1 METFSSQTWSLP
13 RESSTGWLVSSSK
26 PLLSSRAPSPCH
38 RQLRMPRCTVKLWC
52 WLLRTVVRWWRQ
64 AVSSASL
71 VFIYSHHLGHQTLAK
86 TLEGHGL
93 RDHTD
98 QEGTLKSF
106 GLVWRGSVWCH
117 PGFILLWFVN
127 SVKENNLRHAL
138 GLLFRAKSHF
148 HCQAW
153 VRFMIKYSLQWCFVH
168 SDFCWWVCMHGTVF
182 CQYYLFCHFFILSCV
197 RAVCWSWPNKYWD
210 WMDLLGSGCWRKE
223 HRGIYVLHSFIC
235 VLINR
240 IWLNG
245 FC

>member
-13 RESSTGWLVSSSK
+13 RESSTRWLVSSSK
-26 PLLSSRAPSPCH
+26 PLLSSRALSPCH
-38 RQLRMPRCTVKLWC
+38 RQVRMPRCTVKLWC

-64 AVSSASL
+64 AVLSASL

-86 TLEGHGL
+86 WLEDHRL

-148 HCQAW
+148 YCQAW
-153 VRFMIKYSLQWCFVH
+153 VRFMIKYSLQWCFVQ

-182 CQYYLFCHFFILSCV
+182 CQYYLFCHFLFSHV
-197 RAVCWSWPNKYWD
+197 
-210 WMDLLGSGCWRKE
+210 
-223 HRGIYVLHSFIC
+223 YVLYVVHDRISTGTEWIC
-235 VLINR
+235 LVLAADEKNTE
-240 IWLNG
+240 G
-245 FC
+245 YMFCTVLFVF